1 MDKKIRQLITRIKS
15 HLIKL
20 NGEKIKKVIL
30 YGSYVR
36 GEAGLKRQ
44 QRNGDRLLARGA
56 GDRGRRLRRGS
67 KLVRHNIRRV
77 GTWRSW
83 GLWYRTG
90 ADMQVHEFCP
100 KAQTDISF
108 ICKSLLIS

>member
-30 YGSYVR
+30 YGSYAR

-56 GDRGRRLRRGS
+56 GDCGRGATGREARRIWEA
-67 KLVRHNIRRV
+67 V
-77 GTWRSW
+77 
-83 GLWYRTG
+83 
-90 ADMQVHEFCP
+90 DC
-100 KAQTDISF
+100 
-108 ICKSLLIS
+108 